1 MAAGGCVARI
11 LIADDRESMRSAL
24 RTVFVLRP
32 DWEIC
37 GEAVDGTEAV
47 LKAAQLQPDLVL
59 IDFRMH
65 QSDGLTAATQLNRI
79 MPSVPIVMYTL
90 YKTDE
95 LEAAAKLVGVRC
107 VVAKEDG
114 VQPLLSAI
122 ETELAKP
129 RTRPDP
135 A

>member
-1 MAAGGCVARI
+1 VARI
-11 LIADDRESMRSAL
+11 LIAEDRESMRSAL

-37 GEAVDGTEAV
+37 GEAVDGAEAV
-47 LKAAQLQPDLVL
+47 LKATQLKPDLVL

-79 MPSVPIVMYTL
+79 MPSVPVVMYTL

-95 LEAAAKLVGVRC
+95 LEATAKSVGVRC

-122 ETELAKP
+122 ETELAKSRIHP
-129 RTRPDP
+129 GPGVRMR
-135 A
+135 

>member
-1 MAAGGCVARI
+1 VARI
-11 LIADDRESMRSAL
+11 LIADDREFMRSAL

-47 LKAAQLQPDLVL
+47 LKATQLQPDLVL

-122 ETELAKP
+122 ETELSKS
-129 RTRPDP
+129 RTPPDP
-135 A
+135 GISMR

>member
-1 MAAGGCVARI
+1 
-11 LIADDRESMRSAL
+11 
-24 RTVFVLRP
+24 
-32 DWEIC
+32 
-37 GEAVDGTEAV
+37 VDGTEAV
-47 LKAAQLQPDLVL
+47 LKATQLQPDLVL

-122 ETELAKP
+122 ETELAKS
-129 RTRPDP
+129 RSRPDP
-135 A
+135 GISMR